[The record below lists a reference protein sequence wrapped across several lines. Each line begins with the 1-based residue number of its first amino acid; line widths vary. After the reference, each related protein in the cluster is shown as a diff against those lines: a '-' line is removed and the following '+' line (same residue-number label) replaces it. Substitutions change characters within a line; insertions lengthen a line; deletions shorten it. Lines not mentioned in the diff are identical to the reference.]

1 MICNTELARM
11 LKLAGND
18 SNQSTA
24 IGSPLHNLV
33 DYVHKNNAGKHSLA
47 NTRGVVS
54 FVTRERW
61 KRNFDKTQLADMT
74 RTMLEELG
82 YDLAPK
88 QGSPK
93 TDDAFMAQ
101 YLAKTQ

>member
-1 MICNTELARM
+1 MICNVEFARLM
-11 LKLAGND
+11 RLAGD
-18 SNQSTA
+18 DINQSSA
-24 IGSPLHNLV
+24 IGSPLTHLV
-33 DYVHKNNAGKHSLA
+33 LYVHKNNDGKHALA

-54 FVTRERW
+54 FITRERW
-61 KRNFDKTQLADMT
+61 KRKFDKTQVADMT
-74 RTMLEELG
+74 RMMLEELG

-93 TDDAFMAQ
+93 TDDAFIKG

>member
-1 MICNTELARM
+1 MICNVEFARLM
-11 LKLAGND
+11 KLAGDDTNH
-18 SNQSTA
+18 SSA
-24 IGSPLHNLV
+24 IGSPLSHLV
-33 DYVHKNNAGKHSLA
+33 DYVHKNNDTKWALT
-47 NTRGVVS
+47 NTKGVIG
-54 FVTRERW
+54 FITRERW
-61 KRNFDKTQLADMT
+61 KRNFDKTQMT
-74 RTMLEELG
+74 DITRVMLEELG

>member
-1 MICNTELARM
+1 MFCNTEFARL
-11 LKLAGND
+11 LKLAGD
-18 SNQSTA
+18 DTNQLSA

-33 DYVHKNNAGKHSLA
+33 GYAFEHNDGKHALA

-54 FVTRERW
+54 FITRERW

>member
-1 MICNTELARM
+1 MFCNTEFARL
-11 LKLAGND
+11 LKLAGD
-18 SNQSTA
+18 DTNQSSA

-33 DYVHKNNAGKHSLA
+33 DYAYRHNDTKYALT
-47 NTRGVVS
+47 NTKGVVS
-54 FVTRERW
+54 FITRERW
-61 KRNFDKTQLADMT
+61 KRNFDKTQLTEIT